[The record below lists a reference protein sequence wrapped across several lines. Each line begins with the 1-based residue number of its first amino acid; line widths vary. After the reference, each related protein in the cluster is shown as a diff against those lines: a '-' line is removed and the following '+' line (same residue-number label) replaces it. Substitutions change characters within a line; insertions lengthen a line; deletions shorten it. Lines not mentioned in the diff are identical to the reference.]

1 MRLNIREN
9 LRTASLDQTFYAF
22 LKKKVHCRSGHFIS
36 ALGADEVKMQTHFQ
50 ALPFP
55 SEERNGWFKRQVL
68 YNQIRA
74 ESEELCDVDE
84 EILEGL
90 IKNSS
95 AGINQPVSWWSG
107 NAFVSGA
114 GSLRFKP
121 QAGHIGHSVADGSP
135 PLRHFFE
142 RSWDARAQ

>member
-1 MRLNIREN
+1 M
-9 LRTASLDQTFYAF
+9 Y
-22 LKKKVHCRSGHFIS
+22 CRSGHFIS
-36 ALGADEVKMQTHFQ
+36 ALGADEVKMQTHLQ

-74 ESEELCDVDE
+74 ERGELCDVDE

-95 AGINQPVSWWSG
+95 AGINQPVG
-107 NAFVSGA
+107 GA
-114 GSLRFKP
+114 VTRSSL
-121 QAGHIGHSVADGSP
+121 
-135 PLRHFFE
+135 E
-142 RSWDARAQ
+142 REV